1 MPYAALDCV
10 EKVISGLYAE
20 MDKRIRLNFLLKKLR
35 RENLSYVLE
44 SFPKGDDAN
53 VP

>member
-1 MPYAALDCV
+1 M

-20 MDKRIRLNFLLKKLR
+20 MDKRKKINFLLKKLR
-35 RENLSYVLE
+35 RKNLSYVLE